1 MRYLPLS
8 DADRSEMLRVVGA
21 SSIDELFRDV
31 PEALRLNGP
40 IEGLPMHASEMAVER
55 HMGALSRKNMVAG
68 DVPFF
73 LGCGAYKHHIP
84 ASVDHIIQRG
94 EYLTSYTPYQ
104 PEIAQGTLQMLFEF
118 QTQVARL
125 LGCEVA
131 NASMYD
137 GSTAMWK
144 AIVMAPPI
152 PRRNKSI
159 ISSGVHPHYVS
170 VATTMAKF
178 TEDNLKTALPELT
191 AETDAEH
198 LIAAIDGE
206 TSAVVVQ
213 YPDILG
219 RITDLTPIAE
229 AAHAA
234 GALLIAVVTEP
245 VALGLIRSP
254 GEMGADIVVG
264 EGQSIGVGLQF
275 GGPYVGLFATRE
287 KYVRQMPGRLAGET
301 LDAKG
306 KRGFVL
312 TLSTR
317 EQHIRREKA
326 TSNICTNSGLC
337 ALAFTVHMT
346 LLGEQGLRALAGLN
360 HAKAA
365 AAAERLAR
373 VPGVS
378 LVNDSFFNEFTL
390 KLPVEARP
398 AVHAM
403 VERNVLGGVSLGR
416 LYPGVEGLRNGLVV
430 AGTGTVTDED
440 IHSFEAA
447 LRGGGGAGG
456 GGGGGGRGGAAAAP
470 RAQRPA
476 GAGGGGRR
484 RGGRGPGPAPG
495 PARPGLGPP
504 GARRRRGAA
513 PPPARPAGV
522 PLRPLLRSP

>member
-8 DADRSEMLRVVGA
+8 DADRSEMLRVIGA
-21 SSIDELFRDV
+21 GSIDELFRDV
-31 PEALRLNGP
+31 PKEARLTGA
-40 IEGLPMHASEMAVER
+40 IQGLPMHASELAIER
-55 HMGALSRKNMVAG
+55 HMTALSRKNMVAG

-73 LGCGAYKHHIP
+73 LGCGAYQHHVP

-94 EYLTSYTPYQ
+94 EFLTSYTPYQ

-125 LGCEVA
+125 FGCEVA

-137 GSTAMWK
+137 GSTAMWE
-144 AIVMAPPI
+144 AIVMAHRI
-152 PRRNKSI
+152 TRRSKTL

-170 VATTMAKF
+170 VARTMAKF
-178 TEDNLKTALPELT
+178 TEDELQTSAPELT
-191 AETDAEH
+191 AETDSER
-198 LIAAIDGE
+198 LIGGIDAE

-219 RITDLTPIAE
+219 RITDLAPLAE

-275 GGPYVGLFATRE
+275 GGPYVGLFACRE
-287 KYVRQMPGRLAGET
+287 KHVRQMPGRLAGET
-301 LDAKG
+301 VDAEG

-326 TSNICTNSGLC
+326 TSNICTSSVLC
-337 ALAFTVHMT
+337 ALAFTAHLT
-346 LLGEQGLRALAGLN
+346 LLGEKGLRQIAQLN
-360 HAKAA
+360 HARACEA
-365 AAAERLAR
+365 QYRLSMI
-373 VPGVS
+373 PGVE
-378 LVNDSFFNEFTL
+378 LVSDRFFNEFAL

-403 VERNVLGGVSLGR
+403 ADKGVLGGVSLGR
-416 LYPGVEGLRNGLVV
+416 LYPGAEALKNGLVV
-430 AGTGTVTDED
+430 AVTETVTSED
-440 IHSFEAA
+440 IDSLEAA
-447 LRGGGGAGG
+447 LKEVVR
-456 GGGGGGRGGAAAAP
+456 
-470 RAQRPA
+470 
-476 GAGGGGRR
+476 
-484 RGGRGPGPAPG
+484 
-495 PARPGLGPP
+495 
-504 GARRRRGAA
+504 
-513 PPPARPAGV
+513 
-522 PLRPLLRSP
+522 